1 MRPLVTLTYAQSLDG
16 SLSLPGQR
24 ITLSGPEAMAMT
36 HGLRAAHDA
45 ILVGIGTVIVDDPRL
60 TVRLASG
67 PNPQPVILDSHLR
80 LPPTAALLSHP
91 DKRPWV
97 AVTDAPPDRV
107 AALEALGTKV
117 YQLPAASD
125 GRVTLTSLLDLL
137 GELGIKTLMVEGGA
151 SVVAAFLKHK
161 LVNKLIVTISPQ
173 LLGGIHPTGLDLPVE
188 LKNVSYRQLGNDIV
202 VEAELAAQ

>member
-16 SLSLPGQR
+16 SLSLPGQHV
-24 ITLSGPEAMAMT
+24 TLSGPEAMAMT

-45 ILVGIGTVIVDDPRL
+45 ILVGIGTVLVDDPRL

-67 PNPQPVILDSHLR
+67 PNPQPIVLDSHLR
-80 LPPTAALLSHP
+80 LSLTAALFSHP
-91 DKRPWV
+91 NKRPWV
-97 AVTDAPPDRV
+97 AATDAPPDRV
-107 AALEALGTKV
+107 AALEALGAKV
-117 YQLPAASD
+117 YQLPATPD
-125 GRVTLTSLLDLL
+125 GHVALAPLLDLL

-173 LLGGIHPTGLDLPVE
+173 LLGGIHPTGLNLPIE
-188 LKNVSYRQLGNDIV
+188 LKNASYRSLGKDLI